1 MNKFQD
7 IKKYLDKAKKN
18 IKNSFSKKQ
27 DGLLAA
33 IEQTNL
39 TDEILRAVFQ
49 IHSKNNEFKN
59 TALCA
64 IGGYGRSQLAPF
76 SDIDIIFLINNHIDK
91 ELLKKI
97 LEKLYINYGI
107 LILK

>member
-18 IKNSFSKKQ
+18 IKNSFSEKQ

-49 IHSKNNEFKN
+49 IHSKI
-59 TALCA
+59 TSL
-64 IGGYGRSQLAPF
+64 
-76 SDIDIIFLINNHIDK
+76 
-91 ELLKKI
+91 KI
-97 LEKLYINYGI
+97 LLYAQLVDMADHN
-107 LILK
+107 

>member
-49 IHSKNNEFKN
+49 IHSKI
-59 TALCA
+59 TSL
-64 IGGYGRSQLAPF
+64 
-76 SDIDIIFLINNHIDK
+76 
-91 ELLKKI
+91 KI
-97 LEKLYINYGI
+97 LPYAQLVGMADHN
-107 LILK
+107 